1 MGQRSP
7 IRLDRFGLRA
17 YGRARAT
24 TSMSSV
30 FGAQL
35 LLRRC
40 GMGRCVELA
49 DVRRWRMQLRSAFRS
64 RSLGLHPDKTGLS
77 TSDDFIELQEALALI
92 QASHRRLAWRWCAQR
107 TRPRGLQNDEKRA
120 LYEQHGHRMQ
130 PSTQELSWDKCVW
143 RVSSARRRIRIA
155 SAFQVGRGGLG
166 ATEGLHTPVVRSQP
180 HEHGGLGSDA
190 VARFGSGWKTADSG
204 VSCQWT
210 SLWSSAHLRSLCA
223 PPDQCAARQ
232 RRDLVLSPHVV
243 A

>member
-1 MGQRSP
+1 VAYAAQVSVPVAVAWAAPGQ
-7 IRLDRFGLRA
+7 DRFEH
-17 YGRARAT
+17 
-24 TSMSSV
+24 
-30 FGAQL
+30 
-35 LLRRC
+35 LRRLYRASGGSGTYPGITPPS
-40 GMGRCVELA
+40 GMAV
-49 DVRRWRMQLRSAFRS
+49 V
-64 RSLGLHPDKTGLS
+64 
-77 TSDDFIELQEALALI
+77 
-92 QASHRRLAWRWCAQR
+92 CA
-107 TRPRGLQNDEKRA
+107 TDETAGGLQNDEKRA

-180 HEHGGLGSDA
+180 HEHGGLESDA